1 MQPTESFNDD
11 GDAQVLRKAMKG
23 LGKWGPCAQ
32 PLLPLLSRSWGR
44 KPNLDHTGLCES
56 SGEGEKSQF
65 GSRGS
70 SLFPISCLQ
79 GGQ

>member
-32 PLLPLLSRSWGR
+32 PLLLLLSSSWGR
-44 KPNLDHTGLCES
+44 KPRKTV
-56 SGEGEKSQF
+56 
-65 GSRGS
+65 
-70 SLFPISCLQ
+70 
-79 GGQ
+79 